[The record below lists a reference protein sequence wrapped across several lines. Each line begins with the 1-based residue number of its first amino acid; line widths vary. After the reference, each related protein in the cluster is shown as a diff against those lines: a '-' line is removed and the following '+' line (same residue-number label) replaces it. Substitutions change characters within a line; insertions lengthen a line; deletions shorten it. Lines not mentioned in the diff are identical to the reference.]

1 MRKHAETARG
11 IVLRQSLQTEVLP
24 EEITRW
30 VADEHAHLLSGK
42 DAVDVLVLLCPYQD
56 LCQLLATLARQLK
69 PTRYYAHF
77 VSGDTMYVVFPSCI
91 VLVARG
97 DEVMAQRA
105 RDIGAVYRV
114 PDVEMKFEQLFEVD
128 HPNVTA

>member
-1 MRKHAETARG
+1 MKNHKKTARG

-24 EEITRW
+24 EEIARW
-30 VADEHAHLLSGK
+30 VADQHPHLLSGK
-42 DAVDVLVLLCPYQD
+42 DEVDVLVLLCPHQE
-56 LCQLLATLARQLK
+56 LWELLVTLARQLK

-91 VLVARG
+91 ALLARD
-97 DEVMAQRA
+97 DELTAHRA
-105 RDIGAVYRV
+105 RDIGAVYGI
-114 PDVEMKFEQLFEVD
+114 PDVEMKFEQLFKMD